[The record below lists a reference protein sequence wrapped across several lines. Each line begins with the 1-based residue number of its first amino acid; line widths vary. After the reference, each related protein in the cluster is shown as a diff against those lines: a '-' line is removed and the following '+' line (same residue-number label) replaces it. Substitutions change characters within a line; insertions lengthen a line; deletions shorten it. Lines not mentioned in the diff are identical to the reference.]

1 MDLSSGFDLHRQR
14 AVERHHLKSSVGP
27 KRLDAATLLN
37 RDSLSNFENF
47 LTPRTIATNIAG
59 FIRRNSTTQRHR
71 NKGKLT
77 DQKGDHQNPTELF
90 EPLIDWGWNGG
101 GLLAHDFR

>member
-37 RDSLSNFENF
+37 RDRFRDFENF
-47 LTPRTIATNIAG
+47 LTPRTVGTDLAG
-59 FIRRNSTTQRHR
+59 FIRRNGPTQRHR

-77 DQKGDHQNPTELF
+77 D
-90 EPLIDWGWNGG
+90 
-101 GLLAHDFR
+101 